1 MNPSVSNTTRVVIRL
16 AEPASVVPSR
26 EQTFRDLVAKHEG
39 DEQAHRAKL
48 RRGAT
53 LFIQTGIDLDLVQ
66 YVICI

>member
-39 DEQAHRAKL
+39 DEQAHRTKL
-48 RRGAT
+48 
-53 LFIQTGIDLDLVQ
+53 
-66 YVICI
+66 